1 MMKRT
6 GLSLVHQIR
15 QTSTRPLSVSSV
27 QYQRHQD
34 HHNQGNDR
42 FKKTAAILGLG
53 TGLGLLYWQTDTRP
67 LYAKEAT
74 KVTTKAIDHAG
85 ARKKGLPQYNKGQ
98 VQDHDS
104 EEKRIW
110 VTYQNGVYDITDFV
124 SKHPGAKNILMA
136 AGGPLEPFWNL
147 YAVHQNNSQVYALLE
162 EYRIGNLD
170 PKDVAENEELAKS
183 SDPYLLEPKNR
194 NPGLL
199 VKSKKPFNAET
210 PLEVLADNFYTPN
223 DWFYVRNHLPTPD
236 VTEAEYEL
244 DVVHETNSSEKMFN
258 LQDLKTKF
266 EKVNRK
272 FVNIKCSYVIAS
284 ISRYF
289 YGRILDSHK
298 SEIFLKFLQRLR
310 SLRQFSV
317 EATEEQK

>member
-6 GLSLVHQIR
+6 GLSLVRQIR
-15 QTSTRPLSVSSV
+15 QTSTRQLSVSLV
-27 QYQRHQD
+27 QYQKHQG
-34 HHNQGNDR
+34 HHNQDNGK

-53 TGLGLLYWQTDTRP
+53 TGLGLLYWQLDNRP
-67 LYAKEAT
+67 LYAKEAA
-74 KVTTKAIDHAG
+74 KATTKAIIDAG

-98 VQDHDS
+98 VQDHDN

-110 VTYQNGVYDITDFV
+110 VTYKNGVYDITDFV

-147 YAVHQNNSQVYALLE
+147 YAVHQNNSQVFALLE

-183 SDPYLLEPKNR
+183 SDPYLLEPKDR

-210 PLEVLADNFYTPN
+210 PLEVLANNFYTPN

-236 VTEAEYEL
+236 VTESEYEL
-244 DVVHETNSSEKMFN
+244 DVVHETKNSEKMFN

-266 EKVNRK
+266 EKVGKN
-272 FVNIKCSYVIAS
+272 
-284 ISRYF
+284 
-289 YGRILDSHK
+289 L
-298 SEIFLKFLQRLR
+298 
-310 SLRQFSV
+310 
-317 EATEEQK
+317 